1 MALAR
6 RGCHSNSP
14 TLPISMVPAA
24 KGSSPVGENEKTK
37 VSKNKSIEIVG
48 GKPNN
53 AQNTK
58 KVSGTLSEC
67 ID

>member
-1 MALAR
+1 
-6 RGCHSNSP
+6 
-14 TLPISMVPAA
+14 MVSAA

-37 VSKNKSIEIVG
+37 GSKNKSIEMVG

-58 KVSGTLSEC
+58 KFSGTLIEC

>member
-1 MALAR
+1 
-6 RGCHSNSP
+6 
-14 TLPISMVPAA
+14 MVSAA

-37 VSKNKSIEIVG
+37 VSKNKSIEMVG

-58 KVSGTLSEC
+58 KVSGTLIEC